1 MCTNDSTGRRRGVRI
16 SPPLRGAS
24 RVFDLSGAHAMR
36 PRLSSPADD
45 AREIRS
51 DFEVIGRDIAAIFAE
66 DDTDA
71 EYVVDGGTRE

>member
-1 MCTNDSTGRRRGVRI
+1 
-16 SPPLRGAS
+16 
-24 RVFDLSGAHAMR
+24 MR